1 MCVLSVLF
9 KDHLDMDTA
18 FTAASV
24 FFIVVSWA
32 PLIPSSHWLVRVWEF
47 PRLQIAAIISLL
59 LLGYAFKAAYY
70 AQVNSLSLIL
80 VVGLVVSLIYQV
92 VWIIPYTPLYKREV
106 KRVSNEDTSRKLSV
120 LSSNVYMPNNDFRKL
135 IEHVRNKHPD
145 FLVTLESN
153 EKWQKGI
160 SEIESEYPYRKFCP
174 LENLY
179 GMHLYSKI
187 PFEEATLRFI
197 IEDDVP
203 SMRIKINHHG
213 QEVLLYFL
221 HPKPPSPTENTYA
234 KPRDIELTVVGEEIA
249 KTEGPII
256 VAGDLNDV
264 AWSPTTR
271 KFKKISGL
279 LDPREGRGFFNTFH
293 AKYPLVKWPLDHVFH
308 SKHFGLVNI
317 EKLEGVGSDHYPL
330 YTELALM
337 TDKE

>member
-1 MCVLSVLF
+1 MDTALTAVSVLF
-9 KDHLDMDTA
+9 IA
-18 FTAASV
+18 
-24 FFIVVSWA
+24 VSWA
-32 PLIPSSHWLVRVWEF
+32 PLLPSSHWLVRVWEF

-59 LLGYAFKAAYY
+59 IAGHIFESTYY
-70 AQVNSLSLIL
+70 AQIDSLAVII
-80 VVGLVVSLIYQV
+80 VAGLTVSLIYQV
-92 VWIIPYTPLYKREV
+92 IWIIPYTPLYKREV
-106 KRVSNEDTSRKLSV
+106 RHVEVESASRKLSV
-120 LSSNVYMPNNDFRKL
+120 LSSNVYMPNDDFRKL
-135 IEHVRNKHPD
+135 IEHVRNKQPD

-179 GMHLYSKI
+179 GMHLYSKL
-187 PFEEATLRFI
+187 PFEEVSLRFL
-197 IEDDVP
+197 IEEDVP
-203 SMRIKINHHG
+203 SMKVKINHHG
-213 QEVLLYFL
+213 QDVTLYFL

-234 KPRDIELTVVGEEIA
+234 KPRDVELTVVGEEIA
-249 KTEGPII
+249 ETEGPVV

-308 SKHFGLVNI
+308 SEHFALVNI
-317 EKLEGVGSDHYPL
+317 EKLESIGSDHYPL
-330 YTELALM
+330 YTELALI

>member
-1 MCVLSVLF
+1 MDSALTVASVLF
-9 KDHLDMDTA
+9 IAL
-18 FTAASV
+18 
-24 FFIVVSWA
+24 SWA
-32 PLIPSSHWLVRVWEF
+32 PLLPSSHWLVRVWEF
-47 PRLQIAAIISLL
+47 PRLQIAVVISLL
-59 LLGYAFKAAYY
+59 LAGYVFKATYY
-70 AQVNSLSLIL
+70 TPLTGFTIAIVAGLI
-80 VVGLVVSLIYQV
+80 VSLIYQV
-92 VWIIPYTPLYKREV
+92 IWIIPYTPLYKREV
-106 KRVSNEDTSRKLSV
+106 KRVGVENAKKTLSV
-120 LSSNVYMPNNDFRKL
+120 LSSNVYMPNDDFRKL
-135 IEHVRNKHPD
+135 IEHVRNKQPD

-160 SEIESEYPYRKFCP
+160 SEIESQYPYRKYCP

-187 PFEEATLRFI
+187 PLKEVMLRFL

-203 SMRIKINHHG
+203 SMKVKINRHG
-213 QEVLLYFL
+213 QDVTLYFL

-234 KPRDIELTVVGEEIA
+234 KPRDVELTLVGDEIA
-249 KTEGPII
+249 KTKGPII

-308 SKHFGLVNI
+308 SKHFALVNI
-317 EKLEGVGSDHYPL
+317 EKLESVGSDHYPL
-330 YTELALM
+330 YTELALIEN
-337 TDKE
+337 DA

>member
-1 MCVLSVLF
+1 MDTALTAVSVLF
-9 KDHLDMDTA
+9 IA
-18 FTAASV
+18 
-24 FFIVVSWA
+24 ISWA
-32 PLIPSSHWLVRVWEF
+32 PLLPSSHWLVRVWEF

-59 LLGYAFKAAYY
+59 IAGHIFNLTYY
-70 AQVNSLSLIL
+70 AQMDSLAL
-80 VVGLVVSLIYQV
+80 VIVAGLSISLIYQV
-92 VWIIPYTPLYKREV
+92 IWIIPYTPFYKREV
-106 KRVSNEDTSRKLSV
+106 KRVESSGHNLSV

-135 IEHVRNKHPD
+135 IEHVRNKQPD

-153 EKWQKGI
+153 EKWQEGI
-160 SEIESEYPYRKFCP
+160 SEIESEYPHRKFCP

-187 PFEEATLRFI
+187 PFEEVSLRFL

-203 SMRIKINHHG
+203 SIKLKINLHG
-213 QEVLLYFL
+213 QDVTLYFL

-234 KPRDIELTVVGEEIA
+234 KPRDIELTVVGKEIS
-249 KTEGPII
+249 KIEGPII

-271 KFKKISGL
+271 KFKKLSGL

-308 SKHFGLVNI
+308 SEHFALVNI
-317 EKLEGVGSDHYPL
+317 EKLEGIGSDHYPL
-330 YTELALM
+330 YTELAL
-337 TDKE
+337 TNEKD

>member
-1 MCVLSVLF
+1 
-9 KDHLDMDTA
+9 MDTA

-32 PLIPSSHWLVRVWEF
+32 PLLPSSHWLVRVWEF

-59 LLGYAFKAAYY
+59 LLGYAFKATYY

-135 IEHVRNKHPD
+135 IEHVRSKHPD

-153 EKWQKGI
+153 EKWQNGI
-160 SEIESEYPYRKFCP
+160 SEIESEYPYRKFCA

-187 PFEEATLRFI
+187 PFKEATLRFI

-203 SMRIKINHHG
+203 SMRVKINHYG

>member
-1 MCVLSVLF
+1 
-9 KDHLDMDTA
+9 MDTA
-18 FTAASV
+18 LTAASV
-24 FFIVVSWA
+24 FFIAVSWA
-32 PLIPSSHWLVRVWEF
+32 PLLPSSHWLVRVWEF
-47 PRLQIAAIISLL
+47 PRLQIAAIISLF
-59 LLGYAFKAAYY
+59 LLGYAFKATYY

-135 IEHVRNKHPD
+135 IEHVRNRHPD

-187 PFEEATLRFI
+187 PFEEATLRFM

-203 SMRIKINHHG
+203 SMRVKINHHG

-337 TDKE
+337 PDKE

>member
-1 MCVLSVLF
+1 
-9 KDHLDMDTA
+9 MDTA
-18 FTAASV
+18 LTAASV
-24 FFIVVSWA
+24 FFIAVSWA
-32 PLIPSSHWLVRVWEF
+32 PLLPSSHWLVRVWEF

-59 LLGYAFKAAYY
+59 LIGYAFKASYY
-70 AQVNSLSLIL
+70 APLNSLSLIL
-80 VVGLVVSLIYQV
+80 VVGLIVSLIYQV

-106 KRVSNEDTSRKLSV
+106 QRVGNEDTSRKLSV

-187 PFEEATLRFI
+187 PFEEATLRFM

-203 SMRIKINHHG
+203 SMRVKINHHG
-213 QEVLLYFL
+213 QDVLLYFL

-271 KFKKISGL
+271 NFKKISGL

-337 TDKE
+337 TDKG

>member
-1 MCVLSVLF
+1 MDIALIIASLLF
-9 KDHLDMDTA
+9 IIVS
-18 FTAASV
+18 FT
-24 FFIVVSWA
+24 
-32 PLIPSSHWLVRVWEF
+32 PLLPSSHWLVRVWEF
-47 PRLQIAAIISLL
+47 PRLQISVIIGFLLICHVVNWPSSNIPLFVNAFAVGGLTISL
-59 LLGYAFKAAYY
+59 
-70 AQVNSLSLIL
+70 V
-80 VVGLVVSLIYQV
+80 YQII
-92 VWIIPYTPLYKREV
+92 WIIPYTPFYKREV
-106 KRVSNEDTSRKLSV
+106 TRIKNAKPQDTLSV

-135 IEHVRNKHPD
+135 IEHVRNKQPD

-160 SEIESEYPYRKFCP
+160 SEIESEYPYRKFCA

-187 PFEEATLRFI
+187 PFEEAALNFL

-203 SMRIKINHHG
+203 SMKVKIKHKG
-213 QEVLLYFL
+213 KDALLYFL

-279 LDPREGRGFFNTFH
+279 LDPREGRGFYNTFH

-308 SKHFGLVNI
+308 SRHFALVHI
-317 EKLEGVGSDHYPL
+317 EKLEGIGSDHYPL
-330 YTELALM
+330 YTELAFI
-337 TDKE
+337 EQ

>member
-1 MCVLSVLF
+1 
-9 KDHLDMDTA
+9 MDIA
-18 FTAASV
+18 LISASI
-24 FFIVVSWA
+24 FFITISFV
-32 PLIPSSHWLVRVWEF
+32 PLLPSSHWMVRVWEF
-47 PRLQIAAIISLL
+47 PRLQISVLIAFLLLCCGLKWLTDSHFRLIDALLVIGLVISLT
-59 LLGYAFKAAYY
+59 Y
-70 AQVNSLSLIL
+70 QLI
-80 VVGLVVSLIYQV
+80 
-92 VWIIPYTPLYKREV
+92 WIIPYTPLYKKEV
-106 KRVSNEDTSRKLSV
+106 RKVSKAQAQGTISV

-135 IEHVRNKHPD
+135 IEHVRNKQPD

-160 SEIESEYPYRKFCP
+160 SEIESEYPYRKFCA

-187 PFEEATLRFI
+187 PFEEATIHFL

-203 SMRIKINHHG
+203 SMKVKVNYHD
-213 QEVLLYFL
+213 QETLLYFL

-234 KPRDIELTVVGEEIA
+234 KPRDIELTMVGEEIS
-249 KTEGPII
+249 KKNGPII

-279 LDPREGRGFFNTFH
+279 LDPREGRGFYNTFH

-308 SKHFGLVNI
+308 STHFALVHI
-317 EKLEGVGSDHYPL
+317 EKLESIGSDHYPL
-330 YTELALM
+330 YTELAFINS
-337 TDKE
+337 

>member
-1 MCVLSVLF
+1 
-9 KDHLDMDTA
+9 MDTA

-32 PLIPSSHWLVRVWEF
+32 PLLPSSHWLVRVWEF

-70 AQVNSLSLIL
+70 APLNSLSLIL
-80 VVGLVVSLIYQV
+80 VVGLIVSLIYQV

-135 IEHVRNKHPD
+135 IEHVRNRHPD

-187 PFEEATLRFI
+187 PFEEATLRFM

-203 SMRIKINHHG
+203 SMRVKINHHG

>member
-1 MCVLSVLF
+1 MDSALTVASVLF
-9 KDHLDMDTA
+9 IAL
-18 FTAASV
+18 
-24 FFIVVSWA
+24 SWA
-32 PLIPSSHWLVRVWEF
+32 PLLPSSHWLVRVWEF
-47 PRLQIAAIISLL
+47 PRLQIAVVISLL
-59 LLGYAFKAAYY
+59 LAGYVFKATYY
-70 AQVNSLSLIL
+70 TPLTGFTIAIVAGLI
-80 VVGLVVSLIYQV
+80 VSLIYQV
-92 VWIIPYTPLYKREV
+92 IWIIPYTPLYKREV
-106 KRVSNEDTSRKLSV
+106 KRVGVENAKKTLSV
-120 LSSNVYMPNNDFRKL
+120 LSSNVYMPNDDFRKL
-135 IEHVRNKHPD
+135 IEHVRNKQPD

-160 SEIESEYPYRKFCP
+160 SEIESQYPYRKYCP

-187 PFEEATLRFI
+187 PLKEVMLRFL

-203 SMRIKINHHG
+203 SMKVKINRHG
-213 QEVLLYFL
+213 QDVTLYFL

-234 KPRDIELTVVGEEIA
+234 KPRDVELTLVGDEIA
-249 KTEGPII
+249 KTKGPII

-308 SKHFGLVNI
+308 SKHFALVNI
-317 EKLEGVGSDHYPL
+317 EKLESVGSDHYPL
-330 YTELALM
+330 YTELALIGN
-337 TDKE
+337 DA

>member
-1 MCVLSVLF
+1 
-9 KDHLDMDTA
+9 MDTA
-18 FTAASV
+18 LTAASV
-24 FFIVVSWA
+24 FFIAVSWA
-32 PLIPSSHWLVRVWEF
+32 PLLPSSHWLVRVWEF

-59 LLGYAFKAAYY
+59 LIGYAFKATYY
-70 AQVNSLSLIL
+70 APLNSLSLIL
-80 VVGLVVSLIYQV
+80 VVGLIVSLIYQV

-106 KRVSNEDTSRKLSV
+106 QRVGNEDTSRKLSV

-187 PFEEATLRFI
+187 PFEEATLRFM

-203 SMRIKINHHG
+203 SMRVKINHHG

-330 YTELALM
+330 FTELALM

>member
-1 MCVLSVLF
+1 
-9 KDHLDMDTA
+9 MDTA
-18 FTAASV
+18 LTAASV
-24 FFIVVSWA
+24 FFIAVSWA
-32 PLIPSSHWLVRVWEF
+32 PLLPSSHWLVRVWEF

-59 LLGYAFKAAYY
+59 LIGYAFKATYY
-70 AQVNSLSLIL
+70 APLNSLSLIL
-80 VVGLVVSLIYQV
+80 IIGLIVSLIYQV

-106 KRVSNEDTSRKLSV
+106 QRVGKEDTSRKLSV

-187 PFEEATLRFI
+187 PFEEATLRFM

-203 SMRIKINHHG
+203 SMRVKINHHG

-317 EKLEGVGSDHYPL
+317 EKLEGVGSDHSPL

>member
-1 MCVLSVLF
+1 
-9 KDHLDMDTA
+9 MDNA
-18 FTAASV
+18 LTAASV
-24 FFIVVSWA
+24 FFIAVSWA
-32 PLIPSSHWLVRVWEF
+32 PLLPSSHWLVRVWEF

-59 LLGYAFKAAYY
+59 LIGYAFKASFY
-70 AQVNSLSLIL
+70 APLNSLSLIL
-80 VVGLVVSLIYQV
+80 VVGLIVSLIYQV

-106 KRVSNEDTSRKLSV
+106 RRVGNEDTSRKLSV

-187 PFEEATLRFI
+187 PFEEATLRFM

-203 SMRIKINHHG
+203 SMRVKINHHG
-213 QEVLLYFL
+213 QDVLLYFL

-234 KPRDIELTVVGEEIA
+234 KPRDVELTVVGEEIA
-249 KTEGPII
+249 KTKGPII

-271 KFKKISGL
+271 NFKKISGL

>member
-1 MCVLSVLF
+1 
-9 KDHLDMDTA
+9 MDTA
-18 FTAASV
+18 LTAASV
-24 FFIVVSWA
+24 FFIAVSWA
-32 PLIPSSHWLVRVWEF
+32 PLLPSSHWLVRVWEF

-59 LLGYAFKAAYY
+59 LIGYAFKASYY
-70 AQVNSLSLIL
+70 APLNSLSLIL
-80 VVGLVVSLIYQV
+80 VVGLIVSLIYQV

-106 KRVSNEDTSRKLSV
+106 QRVGNEDTSRKLSV

-187 PFEEATLRFI
+187 PFEEATLRFM

-203 SMRIKINHHG
+203 SMRVKINHHG
-213 QEVLLYFL
+213 QDVLLYFL

-234 KPRDIELTVVGEEIA
+234 KPRDVELTVVGEEIA

-271 KFKKISGL
+271 NFKKISGL

-337 TDKE
+337 TDKG

>member
-1 MCVLSVLF
+1 
-9 KDHLDMDTA
+9 MDTA
-18 FTAASV
+18 LTAASV
-24 FFIVVSWA
+24 FFIAVSWA
-32 PLIPSSHWLVRVWEF
+32 PLLPSSHWLVRVWEF

-59 LLGYAFKAAYY
+59 LIGYAFKATYY
-70 AQVNSLSLIL
+70 APLNSLSLIL
-80 VVGLVVSLIYQV
+80 VIGLIVSLIYQV

-106 KRVSNEDTSRKLSV
+106 QRVGKEDTSRKLSV

-179 GMHLYSKI
+179 GMHLYSKV
-187 PFEEATLRFI
+187 PFEEASLRFM

-203 SMRIKINHHG
+203 SMRVKINHHG

>member
-1 MCVLSVLF
+1 
-9 KDHLDMDTA
+9 MDTA
-18 FTAASV
+18 LTAASV
-24 FFIVVSWA
+24 FFIAVSWA
-32 PLIPSSHWLVRVWEF
+32 PLLPSSHWLVRVWEF

-59 LLGYAFKAAYY
+59 LIGYAFKATYY
-70 AQVNSLSLIL
+70 APLNSLSLIL
-80 VVGLVVSLIYQV
+80 VIGLIVSLIYQV
-92 VWIIPYTPLYKREV
+92 VWITPYTPLYKREV

-187 PFEEATLRFI
+187 PFEEATLRFM

-203 SMRIKINHHG
+203 SMRVKINHHG